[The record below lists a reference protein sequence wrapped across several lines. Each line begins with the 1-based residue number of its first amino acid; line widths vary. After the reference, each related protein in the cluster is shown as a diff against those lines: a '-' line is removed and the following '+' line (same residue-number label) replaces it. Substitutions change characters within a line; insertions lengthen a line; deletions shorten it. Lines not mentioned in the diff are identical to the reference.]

1 MTTTLTSAAATEI
14 VRAAREF
21 ASSPC
26 GINHG
31 AFFDRC
37 NDLLADRGLL
47 IPATEQAWDGSDFWS
62 LKAMARQ
69 LRRSVRAA

>member
-1 MTTTLTSAAATEI
+1 MAYTITSAAATEI
-14 VRAAREF
+14 ARAAREF
-21 ASSPC
+21 ASGPC

-37 NDLLADRGLL
+37 GDLLADRGLI

-62 LKAMARQ
+62 LKAMARR
-69 LRRSVRAA
+69 LRHSVRAA